1 MFDII
6 DKKGGMLMSWKDKLG
21 NVVKQAGNYLEN
33 TNLKEKMVEMKDR
46 TVDKMKGIDNPE
58 HYTAP
63 NGFTLFKI
71 PVAISTAEITRTL
84 EKIEPFSLKEQ
95 DKIVDAYVRLMSL
108 LADKEMIKD
117 AIIATMKK
125 TYLIV
130 WTNKDRLFVVH
141 KEHYKMFTREMMHT
155 FKIEDTGTFGM
166 HFLLNEYR
174 FTGSEKSKIYHFIRN
189 YCHENTKAYQFTP
202 YLPISKNLNYYEQF
216 KYGKLS
222 KENEAIEENKQL
234 SILFE
239 PYEFPLVSIF
249 ANHLGVQYI
258 VVLTT
263 EKRFFL
269 INQKEYTIVN
279 ISDVKQMKLMN
290 KGVFSSEFYMDN
302 YYFTGCGPEH
312 SVFRLIQY
320 FQNKEEYENVTK
332 AYLEENQALIKFPF
346 QNAVFFQ
353 TPSGEGIVFSEDGK
367 NFLICYGSNKM
378 EMYSKSDLDH
388 YDLILDIGVIKED
401 IWANNQTALTEKKTI
416 SKEEAI
422 LHYDKIRVCLFLK
435 NQKKPSLEIPL
446 MLMKRVIYKDVEQIT
461 KAGSSIT
468 KDLLDRLDQLYQS

>member
-1 MFDII
+1 MFDIM
-6 DKKGGMLMSWKDKLG
+6 DKNGGMWMSWRDKLG
-21 NVVKQAGNYLEN
+21 NVVKQAGNYFEN
-33 TNLKEKMVEMKDR
+33 TNLKEKMVEIKDK
-46 TVDKMKGIDNPE
+46 TMDKMKGIDNPE

-95 DKIVDAYVRLMSL
+95 DKIVDAYVRLLSL
-108 LADKEMIKD
+108 LTDTEKIQD

-141 KEHYKMFTREMMHT
+141 KEHYKIFTREMMHT

-174 FTGSEKSKIYHFIRN
+174 FTGSEKSKIYCFIRN
-189 YCHENTKAYQFTP
+189 YCHENTKEYLFTP
-202 YLPISKNLNYYEQF
+202 YLSISKNLNYYEQF

-222 KENEAIEENKQL
+222 KENEAIEENRQL

-239 PYEFPLVSIF
+239 PYEFPLVSVF
-249 ANHLGVQYI
+249 ANHLGIQYI
-258 VVLTT
+258 LVLTT
-263 EKRFFL
+263 EERFFL
-269 INQKEYTIVN
+269 INQKEYTILN
-279 ISDVKQMKLMN
+279 MSDVKQMKLMN

-312 SVFRLIQY
+312 NVLRLIQY
-320 FQNKEEYENVTK
+320 FQNKEEYENVK
-332 AYLEENQALIKFPF
+332 KVYLEENQALVQFPF
-346 QNAVFFQ
+346 KNAIFFQ
-353 TPSGEGIVFSEDGK
+353 TPSGEGIVFSNDGK
-367 NFLICYGSNKM
+367 HFLVCYGSNKM
-378 EMYSKSDLDH
+378 EMYSKSDFDH
-388 YDLILDIGVIKED
+388 YDLILDIGVVKDD
-401 IWANNQTALTEKKTI
+401 IWMKEQTELAEKKVI
-416 SKEEAI
+416 SKEDAI
-422 LHYDKIRVCLFLK
+422 SHYDQTRICLFLK
-435 NQKKPSLEIPL
+435 NHEKPSLEIPL
-446 MLMKRVIYKDVEQIT
+446 MLLKRVIYNDLEQIT
-461 KAGSSIT
+461 KAGSTIT